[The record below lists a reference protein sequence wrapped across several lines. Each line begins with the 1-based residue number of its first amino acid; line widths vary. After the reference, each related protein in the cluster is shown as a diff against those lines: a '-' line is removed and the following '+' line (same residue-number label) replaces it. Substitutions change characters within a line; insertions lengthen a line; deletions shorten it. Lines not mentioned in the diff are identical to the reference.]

1 MIDVYLVRHAIAEDR
16 DPARWPD
23 DSRRPLTEAGAASFR
38 RAARGLQR
46 IVPTVDRVLSSP
58 YPRAWQ
64 TAEILRDE
72 AGWPAP
78 EPRDQ
83 LAAPSSP
90 DAALELLRDEG
101 ANTSVAL
108 VGHEPNLSSFASLL
122 LTANEAALQVELKK
136 GGVIALDWPAD
147 PGSSA
152 ALLRWIASPKI
163 LRALDAGP
171 GQS

>member
-1 MIDVYLVRHAIAEDR
+1 MIEVYLVRHAIAEDR

-23 DSRRPLTEAGAASFR
+23 DSRRPLTEEGAASFR

-58 YPRAWQ
+58 YPRALQ
-64 TAEILRDE
+64 TAEILRDD

-83 LAAPSSP
+83 LAAASSP
-90 DAALELLRDEG
+90 DAALELLRDQG

-122 LTANEAALQVELKK
+122 LTGNDTALEVELKK
-136 GGVIALDWPAD
+136 GGVIALDWAAD
-147 PGSSA
+147 PGSAA
-152 ALLRWIASPKI
+152 ALLRWIATPRL
-163 LRALDAGP
+163 LRSLGAGP
-171 GQS
+171 GHG

>member
-1 MIDVYLVRHAIAEDR
+1 MIEVYLVRHAIAEDR

-23 DSRRPLTEAGAASFR
+23 DSRRPLTEEGAASFR

-58 YPRAWQ
+58 YPRALQ
-64 TAEILRDE
+64 TAEILRDD

-78 EPRDQ
+78 EPREQ
-83 LAAPSSP
+83 LTAASSP
-90 DAALELLRDEG
+90 DAALELLRDQG

-122 LTANEAALQVELKK
+122 LTGNDTALEVELKK
-136 GGVIALDWPAD
+136 GGVIALDWAAD
-147 PGSSA
+147 PGSAA
-152 ALLRWIASPKI
+152 ALLRWIATPRL
-163 LRALDAGP
+163 LRSLGARPGP
-171 GQS
+171 G

>member
-1 MIDVYLVRHAIAEDR
+1 VIDVYLVRHAIAEDR

-23 DSRRPLTEAGAASFR
+23 DSRRPLTEKGAASFR

-90 DAALELLRDEG
+90 DAALELLRDQG

-122 LTANEAALQVELKK
+122 LTGSEAPLRVELKK
-136 GGVIALDWPAD
+136 GGVIALDWATA
-147 PGSSA
+147 PGPSA

>member
-1 MIDVYLVRHAIAEDR
+1 VIDVYLVRHAIAEDR

-23 DSRRPLTEAGAASFR
+23 DSRRPLTEEGAASFR

-64 TAEILRDE
+64 TAEILRAE

-122 LTANEAALQVELKK
+122 LTGNETALQVELKK
-136 GGVIALDWPAD
+136 GGIIALDWAAD